1 MLETEQK
8 ISTEWLSGVSLMEE
22 KVLNM
27 KESMTI
33 TLQQL
38 RENTR
43 MLEQYKVRL
52 QTTKIRSAIEAKVQD
67 SFESAKF

>member
-52 QTTKIRSAIEAKVQD
+52 QTTKIRSAIEAKV
-67 SFESAKF
+67 

>member
-43 MLEQYKVRL
+43 MLE
-52 QTTKIRSAIEAKVQD
+52 
-67 SFESAKF
+67 